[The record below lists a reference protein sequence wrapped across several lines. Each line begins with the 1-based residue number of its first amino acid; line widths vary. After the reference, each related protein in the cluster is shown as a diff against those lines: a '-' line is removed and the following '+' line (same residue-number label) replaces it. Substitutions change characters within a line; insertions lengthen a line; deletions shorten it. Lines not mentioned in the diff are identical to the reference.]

1 MPPAFAKDP
10 FMPSPSPNA
19 PPLIVLPARMASTR
33 LPGKPLADIAG
44 KPMIAHV
51 IERARAA
58 HVGPVVV
65 ACCEEPVARA
75 AARAGAQAVM
85 TDPDLPSG
93 SDRVWAAVQ
102 SMDPKGRHD
111 LIINVQ
117 ADLPTLD
124 PVLIR
129 DVLGPMSDPLLD
141 IATPV
146 APIVDPAEITD
157 PGVVKAVL
165 ALRPGARTGRALYFS
180 RQAVPHGAGPY
191 LHHIGLYAY
200 RRDALRRFV
209 DLPPSPLETRE
220 KLEQLRA
227 LEDGMRIA
235 AVIVDTV
242 PLGVDTPADLEKART
257 LLARLRPA

>member
-1 MPPAFAKDP
+1 MSHRRSAC
-10 FMPSPSPNA
+10 A
-19 PPLIVLPARMASTR
+19 PPLVVLPARMASTR

-51 IERARAA
+51 VERALAA

-65 ACCEEPVARA
+65 ACCEEAVARA
-75 AARAGAQAVM
+75 AARAGAEAVM

-102 SMDPKGRHD
+102 SLDPQGRHD

-124 PVLIR
+124 PVLLR
-129 DVLGPMSDPLLD
+129 DVLGPLSDTLVD

-146 APIVDPAEITD
+146 AVITDPAEIND
-157 PGVVKAVL
+157 PSVVKAVTTP
-165 ALRPGARTGRALYFS
+165 APGKRVGRALYFS
-180 RQAVPHGAGPY
+180 RQPVPHGEGPY

-209 DLPPSPLETRE
+209 DLPPSALEKRE

-227 LEDGMRIA
+227 LEDNMRIA
-235 AVIVDTV
+235 TVMVDMV
-242 PLGVDTPADLEKART
+242 PLGVDTPEDLEKARR
-257 LLARLRPA
+257 LLSHPGRT